1 MIFGYVTARFF
12 TKIQLILGFMKIIL
26 SILILFLGTLYAE
39 NSSNSKKSPDHRISY
54 YKNGEIHVNYV
65 GYPDSEPLTKG
76 HWDFKPSWSKTG
88 NKLVFFRRYVNAPEV
103 WNWKTAICIINADGT
118 GFHQITDAKKTNF
131 NQTWTR
137 DGSNRPIWN
146 RRNPSGKGYHVMISE
161 IGAKPGDEVALTSDS
176 YHTWVY
182 TCLTDGRVLVNH
194 VPPKESRA
202 YYLMSFGNNE
212 KPKFEKIECELAKKG
227 YLDRLSLSVN
237 EKKICFE
244 FQKGFKRKVPGR
256 VLYLADFDKEKK
268 LISNCKPIANQDEKP
283 GWFAYPRWTRDQSGI
298 VYHASKSLYLYDL
311 KSGESTK
318 VSTDPKG
325 DYRYP
330 HGEATPK

>member
-1 MIFGYVTARFF
+1 MKAVILFVLF
-12 TKIQLILGFMKIIL
+12 LISALGFL
-26 SILILFLGTLYAE
+26 Q
-39 NSSNSKKSPDHRISY
+39 KSLQADITKHRISY
-54 YKNGEIHVNYV
+54 YKNGEIHVNQL
-65 GYPDSEPLTKG
+65 GKPDQKPLTSG

-88 NKLVFFRRYVNAPEV
+88 DKLVFFRRYVKAPEV

-161 IGAKPGDEVALTSDS
+161 IGAKPGDEIALTSDS

-194 VPPKESRA
+194 TPPKESRA

-227 YLDRLSLSVN
+227 YLDRLSLSVD

-256 VLYLADFDKEKK
+256 VLYLADFDKENRV
-268 LISNCKPIANQDEKP
+268 ISNFKPFANQDEKP
-283 GWFAYPRWTRDQSGI
+283 AWFAYPRWTHDQTGI
-298 VYHASKSLYLYDL
+298 VYHAAKSLYLYDL
-311 KSGESTK
+311 KSRKTTK
-318 VSTDPKG
+318 VSTDAKG

>member
-1 MIFGYVTARFF
+1 MKSHNLFSIIFFCT
-12 TKIQLILGFMKIIL
+12 LGFL
-26 SILILFLGTLYAE
+26 Q
-39 NSSNSKKSPDHRISY
+39 NSLQADITKHRISY
-54 YKNGEIHVNYV
+54 YKNGEIHVNQL
-65 GYPDSEPLTKG
+65 GKPDQKPLTSG
-76 HWDFKPSWSKTG
+76 HWDFKPSWSKTD
-88 NKLVFFRRYVNAPEV
+88 NKLVFFRRYVTAPEV

-161 IGAKPGDEVALTSDS
+161 IGAKPGDEIALTRDS

-194 VPPKESRA
+194 TPPKESRG

-256 VLYLADFDKEKK
+256 VLYLADFDKEKRV
-268 LISNCKPIANQDEKP
+268 ISNFKPIANQDEKP
-283 GWFAYPRWTRDQSGI
+283 SWFAYPRWTRDQTGI
-298 VYHASKSLYLYDL
+298 VYHAAKSLYLYDL
-311 KSGESTK
+311 NSGKTTK
-318 VSTDPKG
+318 VSTDAKG

>member
-1 MIFGYVTARFF
+1 MKSHHLLTIIFLCT
-12 TKIQLILGFMKIIL
+12 LGFL
-26 SILILFLGTLYAE
+26 Q
-39 NSSNSKKSPDHRISY
+39 KSLQADITKHRISY
-54 YKNGEIHVNYV
+54 YKNGEIHVNQL
-65 GYPDSEPLTKG
+65 GKPDQKPLTSG
-76 HWDFKPSWSKTG
+76 HWDFKPSWSKTD
-88 NKLVFFRRYVNAPEV
+88 NKLVFFRRYVTAPEV

-161 IGAKPGDEVALTSDS
+161 IGAKPGDEIALTSHS

-194 VPPKESRA
+194 TPPKDNRG

-256 VLYLADFDKEKK
+256 VLYLADFDKEKRV
-268 LISNCKPIANQDEKP
+268 ISNFKPIANQDEKP
-283 GWFAYPRWTRDQSGI
+283 AWFAYPRWTRDQTGI
-298 VYHASKSLYLYDL
+298 VYHAAKSLYLYDL
-311 KSGESTK
+311 KSGKTTK
-318 VSTDPKG
+318 VSTDAKG

>member
-1 MIFGYVTARFF
+1 MLLFLIFLAVTAEAIDGGESG
-12 TKIQLILGFMKIIL
+12 K
-26 SILILFLGTLYAE
+26 
-39 NSSNSKKSPDHRISY
+39 HRISY
-54 YKNGEIHVNYV
+54 FKNGEIHVNIL
-65 GYPDSEPLTKG
+65 GKPDKKPLTSG

-88 NKLVFFRRYVNAPEV
+88 DKLVFFRRYANAPEV

-146 RRNPSGKGYHVMISE
+146 RRNPNGKGYHVMISE
-161 IGAKPGDEVALTSDS
+161 IGANPGDEIELTSQAV
-176 YHTWVY
+176 HTWAY

-194 VPPKESRA
+194 VPPSESRG

-212 KPKFEKIECELAKKG
+212 NPKFEKIECELAKKG
-227 YLDRLSLSVN
+227 YLDRLSLSVD

-244 FQKGFKRKVPGR
+244 FQRGFKRKVPGR
-256 VLYLADFDKEKK
+256 VLYLADFDREKGA
-268 LISNCKPIANQDEKP
+268 ISNFKPIANQDEKP
-283 GWFAYPRWTRDQSGI
+283 AWFAYPRWTRDQSGI
-298 VYHASKSLYLYDL
+298 VYHAAKSLYLFDL
-311 KSGESTK
+311 KSGETTK
-318 VSTDPKG
+318 VSTDSKG

>member
-1 MIFGYVTARFF
+1 
-12 TKIQLILGFMKIIL
+12 
-26 SILILFLGTLYAE
+26 
-39 NSSNSKKSPDHRISY
+39 
-54 YKNGEIHVNYV
+54 
-65 GYPDSEPLTKG
+65 
-76 HWDFKPSWSKTG
+76 
-88 NKLVFFRRYVNAPEV
+88 
-103 WNWKTAICIINADGT
+103 
-118 GFHQITDAKKTNF
+118 
-131 NQTWTR
+131 
-137 DGSNRPIWN
+137 
-146 RRNPSGKGYHVMISE
+146 MISE

-194 VPPKESRA
+194 TPPKYPRG
-202 YYLMSFGNNE
+202 YYLMSFETNE

-227 YLDRLSLSVN
+227 YLDRLSLSVD

-256 VLYLADFDKEKK
+256 VLYLADFDKEKRV
-268 LISNCKPIANQDEKP
+268 ISNFKPIANQEEKP
-283 GWFAYPRWTRDQSGI
+283 AWFAYHRWTRDQSGI
-298 VYHASKSLYLYDL
+298 VDLAAKSLYLYDL
-311 KSGESTK
+311 KSEKTTK

>member
-1 MIFGYVTARFF
+1 MKTEILFF
-12 TKIQLILGFMKIIL
+12 LFLSSTLGFPQKSLQADI
-26 SILILFLGTLYAE
+26 
-39 NSSNSKKSPDHRISY
+39 KKHRISY
-54 YKNGEIHVNYV
+54 YKNGEIHVNQL
-65 GYPDSEPLTKG
+65 GEPDQKPLTSG

-88 NKLVFFRRYVNAPEV
+88 DKLVFFRRYITAPEV

-161 IGAKPGDEVALTSDS
+161 IGAKPGDEIALTSDS

-194 VPPKESRA
+194 TPPKDIRG

-212 KPKFEKIECELAKKG
+212 KPKFEKIECELAK
-227 YLDRLSLSVN
+227 
-237 EKKICFE
+237 
-244 FQKGFKRKVPGR
+244 
-256 VLYLADFDKEKK
+256 
-268 LISNCKPIANQDEKP
+268 
-283 GWFAYPRWTRDQSGI
+283 
-298 VYHASKSLYLYDL
+298 
-311 KSGESTK
+311 
-318 VSTDPKG
+318 
-325 DYRYP
+325 
-330 HGEATPK
+330 

>member
-1 MIFGYVTARFF
+1 
-12 TKIQLILGFMKIIL
+12 MKIIL
-26 SILILFLGTLYAE
+26 SILTLFLGTLYAE
-39 NSSNSKKSPDHRISY
+39 EGSIPKKSSDHRISY

-88 NKLVFFRRYVNAPEV
+88 DKLVFFRRYVNAQEV

-146 RRNPSGKGYHVMISE
+146 RRNPSGKGYHVMISN
-161 IGAKPGDEVALTSDS
+161 IDAKPGDETALTSDG

-194 VPPKESRA
+194 VPPDESRG
-202 YYLMSFGNNE
+202 YYLMSFGAKK
-212 KPKFEKIECELAKKG
+212 KPAFKKIECELAEKG
-227 YLDRLSLSVN
+227 YLDRLSLSVD

-256 VLYLADFDKEKK
+256 VLYLADFDKEKR
-268 LISNCKPIANQDEKP
+268 LISNFKPIANQDEKP
-283 GWFAYPRWTRDQSGI
+283 GWFAYPRWTRDQSAI

-311 KSGESTK
+311 KSGKTTK

>member
-1 MIFGYVTARFF
+1 
-12 TKIQLILGFMKIIL
+12 MKIIL
-26 SILILFLGTLYAE
+26 SKLILFLGTLYAE
-39 NSSNSKKSPDHRISY
+39 EGSNPKKSSDHRISY

-76 HWDFKPSWSKTG
+76 HWDFKPSWSKTDD
-88 NKLVFFRRYVNAPEV
+88 KLVFFRRYVNAPEV

-118 GFHQITDAKKTNF
+118 GFHQITDSEKTNF

-137 DGSNRPIWN
+137 DGTNRPIWN
-146 RRNPSGKGYHVMISE
+146 RRNPSGKGYHVMISN
-161 IGAKPGDEVALTSDS
+161 IDAKPGDEIKLTSKDV
-176 YHTWVY
+176 HTWVY
-182 TCLTDGRVLVNH
+182 TCLTDGRALVNH
-194 VPPKESRA
+194 THPKDGRG
-202 YYLMSFGNNE
+202 YYLMSVIPG
-212 KPKFEKIECELAKKG
+212 KKQTYQGIECELAKKG
-227 YLDRLSLSVN
+227 YLDRLSLSVD
-237 EKKICFE
+237 ETKICFE

-256 VLYLADFDKEKK
+256 VLYLADFDKEKR

-283 GWFAYPRWTRDQSGI
+283 GWFAYPRWTRDQSAI

-311 KSGESTK
+311 KSGKTTK

>member
-1 MIFGYVTARFF
+1 
-12 TKIQLILGFMKIIL
+12 
-26 SILILFLGTLYAE
+26 
-39 NSSNSKKSPDHRISY
+39 
-54 YKNGEIHVNYV
+54 
-65 GYPDSEPLTKG
+65 
-76 HWDFKPSWSKTG
+76 
-88 NKLVFFRRYVNAPEV
+88 
-103 WNWKTAICIINADGT
+103 
-118 GFHQITDAKKTNF
+118 
-131 NQTWTR
+131 
-137 DGSNRPIWN
+137 
-146 RRNPSGKGYHVMISE
+146 MISE
-161 IGAKPGDEVALTSDS
+161 IGAKPGDEIALTSHS

-194 VPPKESRA
+194 TPPKDDRG

-256 VLYLADFDKEKK
+256 VLYLADFDKEKRV
-268 LISNCKPIANQDEKP
+268 ISNFKPIANQDEKP
-283 GWFAYPRWTRDQSGI
+283 AWFAYPRWTRDQTGI
-298 VYHASKSLYLYDL
+298 VYHAAKSLYLYDL
-311 KSGESTK
+311 KSGKTTK
-318 VSTDPKG
+318 VSTDAKG

>member
-1 MIFGYVTARFF
+1 MKTEILFF
-12 TKIQLILGFMKIIL
+12 LFLSSTLGFPQKSLQADI
-26 SILILFLGTLYAE
+26 
-39 NSSNSKKSPDHRISY
+39 KKHRISY
-54 YKNGEIHVNYV
+54 YKNGEIHVNQL
-65 GYPDSEPLTKG
+65 GEPDQKPLTSG

-88 NKLVFFRRYVNAPEV
+88 DKLVFFRRYVTAPEV

-146 RRNPSGKGYHVMISE
+146 RRNQSGKGYHVMISE
-161 IGAKPGDEVALTSDS
+161 IGAKPGDEIALTSDS

-194 VPPKESRA
+194 TPPKDNRG

-256 VLYLADFDKEKK
+256 VLYLADFDKEKRV
-268 LISNCKPIANQDEKP
+268 ISNFKPFANQDEKP
-283 GWFAYPRWTRDQSGI
+283 AWFAYPRWTRDQTGI
-298 VYHASKSLYLYDL
+298 VYHAAKSLYLYDL
-311 KSGESTK
+311 QTGKTAK
-318 VSTDPKG
+318 VSTDAKG

>member
-1 MIFGYVTARFF
+1 
-12 TKIQLILGFMKIIL
+12 MKIIL
-26 SILILFLGTLYAE
+26 SILILLIIPLYAKE
-39 NSSNSKKSPDHRISY
+39 GSNQKKSSDHRISY

-88 NKLVFFRRYVNAPEV
+88 DKLVFFRRYVNAPEV

-118 GFHQITDAKKTNF
+118 GFHQITDSEKTNF

-161 IGAKPGDEVALTSDS
+161 IGADPGEEVALTNND

-182 TCLTDGRVLVNH
+182 TCLTDGKVLVNH
-194 VPPKESRA
+194 THPKDGRG
-202 YYLMSFGNNE
+202 YYLMSLGTKE
-212 KPKFEKIECELAKKG
+212 KPIFTKIECELAKKG
-227 YLDRLSLSVN
+227 YLDRLSLSVD
-237 EKKICFE
+237 ETKICFE

-256 VLYLADFDKEKK
+256 VLYLADFNKDKR
-268 LISNCKPIANQDEKP
+268 LISNFKPIANQGEKP
-283 GWFAYPRWTRDQSGI
+283 AWFAYPRWTRDQSGI
-298 VYHASKSLYLYDL
+298 VYHAAKSLYLYDL
-311 KSGESTK
+311 KSGKTTK
-318 VSTDPKG
+318 VSTDTKG

>member
-1 MIFGYVTARFF
+1 MKAEILFVLFLSST
-12 TKIQLILGFMKIIL
+12 LGFL
-26 SILILFLGTLYAE
+26 Q
-39 NSSNSKKSPDHRISY
+39 KSLRADIEKHRISY
-54 YKNGEIHVNYV
+54 YKNGEIHVNQM
-65 GYPDSEPLTKG
+65 GEPDQKPLTSG
-76 HWDFKPSWSKTG
+76 HWDFKPSWSKTDD
-88 NKLVFFRRYVNAPEV
+88 KLVFFRRYVTAPEV

-161 IGAKPGDEVALTSDS
+161 IGAKPGDEIALTSDS

-194 VPPKESRA
+194 TPPKESRA

-256 VLYLADFDKEKK
+256 VLYLADFDKEKRV
-268 LISNCKPIANQDEKP
+268 ISNFKPIANQDEKP
-283 GWFAYPRWTRDQSGI
+283 AWFAYPRWTRDQSGI
-298 VYHASKSLYLYDL
+298 VYHAAKSLYLYDL
-311 KSGESTK
+311 KSGTTTK
-318 VSTDPKG
+318 VSTDAKG

>member
-1 MIFGYVTARFF
+1 MKLRHLLTIIFFCTFGFLQKSLQADI
-12 TKIQLILGFMKIIL
+12 TK
-26 SILILFLGTLYAE
+26 
-39 NSSNSKKSPDHRISY
+39 HRISY
-54 YKNGEIHVNYV
+54 YKNGEIHVNQL
-65 GYPDSEPLTKG
+65 GKPDQKPLTSG

-88 NKLVFFRRYVNAPEV
+88 DKLVFFRRYVTAPEV

-146 RRNPSGKGYHVMISE
+146 RRNPSGKGYHVMISD
-161 IGAKPGDEVALTSDS
+161 IGAKPGDEIALTSDS

-194 VPPKESRA
+194 TPPKESRA
-202 YYLMSFGNNE
+202 YYLMSFGNKE

-256 VLYLADFDKEKK
+256 VLYLADFDKEKRV
-268 LISNCKPIANQDEKP
+268 ISNFKPIANQDEKP
-283 GWFAYPRWTRDQSGI
+283 AWFAYPRWTRDQTGI
-298 VYHASKSLYLYDL
+298 VYHAAKSLYLYDL
-311 KSGESTK
+311 KSGKTTK
-318 VSTDPKG
+318 VSTDAKG